1 MLVSTPMVIA
11 ADQIAQSQAYDAE
24 DVKMLIGEDSPAVT
38 VTEKVEQSQ
47 EDGTEDVKMLIGE
60 DSPIWNIAENIG
72 QSQEDKLHYVSL
84 GASNTNGY
92 GHHGYLD
99 DEIYEDPLAANKSQM
114 NDYGYAKSP
123 VNAYPA
129 LIRDAL
135 AQSTGREVALHQLAI
150 SSMRVEEVLWLLDDT
165 YEPDEYMDW
174 RFTGGKSWFDMA
186 HKDGGRE
193 ALRAEYRDY
202 IANADVITVDLG
214 WNNFGVYA
222 FNNAMTILKEDGA
235 RYWKA
240 PDLASVIG
248 SDKERVYY
256 AVRDRVIACLGK
268 HVDLSDTAL
277 SEDVIRKLVDVFSY
291 AAFGACYNFDK
302 VMDHIY
308 KLNPDAEVVVINIQ
322 NLADELIIDMNGLEL
337 PLGDFYGELIESV
350 DLYRAKHS
358 PYADKYSFAYAGN
371 DGDVDT
377 FLDEFRRW
385 DGDVATLSQDM
396 KDLFDMYDDNVYA
409 RSKIEYVMVGQV
421 FGQIFAQLRNTAASY
436 GLSAFTNDGQYVYEI
451 PEFQMAW
458 LDGIDLASLDF
469 NNPDTGI
476 EEYGA
481 AVSKHLVNLR
491 NYEGEGKDAYNYV
504 FDDLIKYF
512 TGGQIATLDAAIAQR
527 DLILGSVPPEQ
538 QNNYADLIQSVTVL
552 EEARTQFNNAFLAL
566 YTVYVNT
573 LNYAYDTLG
582 TIIQHTLQFN
592 TFHITSDSMS
602 NHNSKTDELLG
613 YLVNTFTNN
622 TMLKFY
628 EELGRVGL
636 DHSGVVA
643 PEIAVDEELFNDLL
657 IQAVCALEVRYD
669 FGNSFF
675 AHPGVMGNQQIKD
688 AVMDVLT
695 NGSHSDY
702 FVNKKINQYEDYTE
716 ELLDSLRKEAEDMIK
731 QKLMRLDCWVDQTI
745 NSLAEVNKK
754 IEQYVDYTEE
764 SMDSLRKE
772 LEEMIQKNLMHLDC
786 WVDQKINDLAEE
798 LLDSFC
804 EEVYEEI
811 EKSESIDKIYGAAEQ
826 IFQKYFS

>member
-1 MLVSTPMVIA
+1 MSFVMLISLAAPIA
-11 ADQIAQSQAYDAE
+11 IAVENIEESQEYDAE
-24 DVKMLIGEDSPAVT
+24 DVKMLISEASPILSIA
-38 VTEKVEQSQ
+38 ENIEPSQ
-47 EDGTEDVKMLIGE
+47 EDDTEDVKMLISE
-60 DSPIWNIAENIG
+60 ASPILSIAENIEPT
-72 QSQEDKLHYVSL
+72 QEDDILHYVSL

-114 NDYGYAKSP
+114 NDYGYDKAP
-123 VNAYPA
+123 ANAYPA
-129 LIRDAL
+129 LIKDAL
-135 AQSTGREVALHQLAI
+135 AQSTGKEVELHQLAI

-186 HKDGGRE
+186 HKDGGRN
-193 ALRAEYRDY
+193 ALRAEYRNY

-222 FNNAMTILKEDGA
+222 FNNIMTILKEGGA

-240 PDLASVIG
+240 PDLESVIG
-248 SDKERVYY
+248 SCNESVYNAIKDK
-256 AVRDRVIACLGK
+256 VIECLSK
-268 HVDLSDTAL
+268 RVDLSDMAL
-277 SEDVIRKLVDVFSY
+277 SEDIIQKLIDVLSY

-302 VMDHIY
+302 VIEHIY
-308 KLNPDAEVVVINIQ
+308 ELNPDAEVVVINIQ
-322 NLADELIIDMNGLEL
+322 NLADELNININGTVL
-337 PLGDFYGELIESV
+337 PLGDLYGELIDSV

-358 PYADKYSFAYAGN
+358 PYADKYTFAYAGDN
-371 DGDVDT
+371 GDVDT

-409 RSKIEYVMVGQV
+409 RSKIEYIMIGQV

-436 GLSAFTNDGQYVYEI
+436 GLSAFNNDDKYIYEI

-469 NNPDTGI
+469 NNPDTSL
-476 EEYGA
+476 EKYGA

-491 NYEGEGKDAYNYV
+491 NYSGEGKDAYNYV

-512 TGGQIATLDAAIAQR
+512 TGGQISTLDAAIAQR

-538 QNNYADLIQSVTVL
+538 QNNYADLIQSVTIL

-566 YTVYVNT
+566 HMVYVNT

-582 TIIQHTLQFN
+582 TIIQYTLQFN
-592 TFHITSDSMS
+592 TFYITSDSMS

-613 YLVNTFTNN
+613 YVVNTFTNN

-628 EELGRVGL
+628 EELSKVGL
-636 DHSGVVA
+636 DNSGIVA
-643 PEIAVDEELFNDLL
+643 PEITVYEELFSDPL

-675 AHPGVMGNQQIKD
+675 AHPSVMGNQQIKD
-688 AVMDVLT
+688 AVMDALT
-695 NGSHSDY
+695 NGSHSDRL
-702 FVNKKINQYEDYTE
+702 VDKKINQYEDYKE
-716 ELLDSLRKEAEDMIK
+716 ELL
-731 QKLMRLDCWVDQTI
+731 
-745 NSLAEVNKK
+745 NSLCKK
-754 IEQYVDYTEE
+754 A
-764 SMDSLRKE
+764 
-772 LEEMIQKNLMHLDC
+772 EEMIKENIVRLGRL
-786 WVDQKINDLAEE
+786 VDQRIKDLAEGF
-798 LLDSFC
+798 LNSF
-804 EEVYEEI
+804 YE
-811 EKSESIDKIYGAAEQ
+811 DVRAAVKKVEAR
-826 IFQKYFS
+826 IRA

>member
-1 MLVSTPMVIA
+1 MNFKNLFKRGIASLMSFVMLISLAAPTVIA
-11 ADQIAQSQAYDAE
+11 AEKIEQSQEYDAE
-24 DVKMLIGEDSPAVT
+24 DVKMLISETSPGVTYAEEVEQLQEYDAEDIKILVSETSPIVNIA
-38 VTEKVEQSQ
+38 EKIEQSQ
-47 EDGTEDVKMLIGE
+47 EDDAED
-60 DSPIWNIAENIG
+60 N
-72 QSQEDKLHYVSL
+72 KLHYVAL

-99 DEIYEDPLAANKSQM
+99 NEIYDDPLAANKSQM
-114 NDYGYAKSP
+114 NDYGYDKAPANS
-123 VNAYPA
+123 YPA
-129 LIRDAL
+129 LIKDAL
-135 AQSTGREVALHQLAI
+135 AQSTGREVELHQLAI

-165 YEPDEYMDW
+165 YEPDEYMNW

-186 HKDGGRE
+186 HKDGGRD

-222 FNNAMTILKEDGA
+222 FNNTMTILKEGGA

-240 PDLASVIG
+240 PDLEGVIG
-248 SDKERVYY
+248 SGKEYLYY
-256 AVRDRVIACLGK
+256 AIKDKVIDCLIK
-268 HVDLSDTAL
+268 RVDLSDTAL
-277 SEDVIRKLVDVFSY
+277 SEDIIQKLVDVFSY
-291 AAFGACYNFDK
+291 AVFGACYNFDK

-308 KLNPDAEVVVINIQ
+308 MLNPDAEVVVINIQ
-322 NLADELIIDMNGLEL
+322 NLADELIININGMEL

-358 PYADKYSFAYAGN
+358 PYADKYSFAYAGD

-396 KDLFDMYDDNVYA
+396 KDLFDMYDDNVFA
-409 RSKIEYVMVGQV
+409 RSKIEYIMVGQV

-436 GLSAFTNDGQYVYEI
+436 GLSAFTNDDKYIYDI

-491 NYEGEGKDAYNYV
+491 NYMGEGKNAYNYV

-512 TGGQIATLDAAIAQR
+512 TGGQIATLDEAIAQR
-527 DLILGSVPPEQ
+527 DLILESVPPEQ
-538 QNNYADLIQSVTVL
+538 QNNYAELIQSVTIL
-552 EEARTQFNNAFLAL
+552 EEARTQFNKAFLAL
-566 YTVYVNT
+566 YMVYVNT

-582 TIIQHTLQFN
+582 TIIQYTLQFN
-592 TFHITSDSMS
+592 TFYITPDSMS

-613 YLVNTFTNN
+613 YVVNTFTNN

-628 EELGRVGL
+628 EELDKVGL
-636 DHSGVVA
+636 NNSGIVA
-643 PEIAVDEELFNDLL
+643 PEITVNEELFSDPL

-675 AHPGVMGNQQIKD
+675 AHPSVRGNQQIKD
-688 AVMDVLT
+688 AVMDALT

-702 FVNKKINQYEDYTE
+702 FVNKKMNEYKDCRE
-716 ELLDSLRKEAEDMIK
+716 ELLDSLRKEAEEAIK
-731 QKLMRLDCWVDQTI
+731 ENLLRLGCLV
-745 NSLAEVNKK
+745 K
-754 IEQYVDYTEE
+754 
-764 SMDSLRKE
+764 
-772 LEEMIQKNLMHLDC
+772 
-786 WVDQKINDLAEE
+786 QKINDHVEE
-798 LLDSFC
+798 LLDSF
-804 EEVYEEI
+804 YEEAYAALK
-811 EKSESIDKIYGAAEQ
+811 ENEYIDKFLSAVDKIDAM
-826 IFQKYFS
+826 ITS